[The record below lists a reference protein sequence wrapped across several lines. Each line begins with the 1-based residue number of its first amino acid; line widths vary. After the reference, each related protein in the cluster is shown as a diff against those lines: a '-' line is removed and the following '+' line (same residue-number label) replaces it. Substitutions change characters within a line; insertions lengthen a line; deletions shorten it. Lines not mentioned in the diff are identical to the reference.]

1 MSEETAGHRILITD
15 IAWPSTAPEREVL
28 AELDAEVVESD
39 SPDEDRLVELAQD
52 VTGILACFAKV
63 TEPVIAASPRLRVVG
78 RTGVGTD
85 NIDVD
90 ACTRRGIPVTY
101 VPDYAIEEVADHAM
115 ALLMAFSRKIVALD
129 RLTKAGRWETKP
141 ARPIHRLRGRTLGI
155 LGYGRIGHALALRA
169 IPHGFKIL
177 VFDPYIT
184 ADRVADI
191 GAELVSKERL
201 LAESDAI
208 SVHAP
213 LTPETHHVIGEA
225 ELRAMKPEAC
235 LINTARGRWW
245 TNTRWR
251 GRWPKA
257 GSPVPASTCWRPSR
271 RRRVTRCSP
280 SRTPSSRHTPP
291 SCPRNRCSSSSRAR
305 RWPSCASS
313 RAACPSSSG
322 TARCWSR

>member
-1 MSEETAGHRILITD
+1 MAEETAGHKILITD
-15 IAWPSTAPEREVL
+15 IAWPNTAPEREVL
-28 AELDAEVVESD
+28 AELDAEVIESD

-52 VTGILACFAKV
+52 VTGILTCFAKV
-63 TEPVIAASPRLRVVG
+63 TERVIAASPRLGVVG

-115 ALLMAFSRKIVALD
+115 ALLMALSRKIVALD
-129 RLTKAGRWETKP
+129 RLTKADRWETKP
-141 ARPIHRLRGRTLGI
+141 ARPLHRMRGRTLGI

-169 IPHGFKIL
+169 IPHGLKIL

-208 SVHAP
+208 SGRRGWAAGASP
-213 LTPETHHVIGEA
+213 GW
-225 ELRAMKPEAC
+225 R
-235 LINTARGRWW
+235 RGRRP
-245 TNTRWR
+245 TATR
-251 GRWPKA
+251 
-257 GSPVPASTCWRPSR
+257 GSRNP
-271 RRRVTRCSP
+271 
-280 SRTPSSRHTPP
+280 TPSSRPTRR
-291 SCPRNRCSSSSRAR
+291 SCPRNRCWSSGAAR
-305 RWPSCASS
+305 PWPSCASS
-313 RAACPSSSG
+313 KAACRSSSG
-322 TARCWSR
+322 TARSWSR